1 MKLVAGREIREQRQP
16 GGSGQKMQ
24 ATGESRSKAARRVRE
39 AREEDRLEM
48 QWEKEGHSVLEEQL
62 PAKQERVT
70 RAEAASEVEVTT
82 TCSVGIL

>member
-1 MKLVAGREIREQRQP
+1 MHQLQRHDDNRHASVRV
-16 GGSGQKMQ
+16 GTK
-24 ATGESRSKAARRVRE
+24 EWVRE